1 MGVDAAQAAKT
12 TAVTTSRRKLRDK
25 YGAMVPNN
33 YPFNVAS
40 AADEQAQLPIN
51 FE

>member
-1 MGVDAAQAAKT
+1 MGVNAAQAAKT

-33 YPFNVAS
+33 YSFNI
-40 AADEQAQLPIN
+40 AATTDEQAQLPIG
-51 FE
+51 FK